1 MKAYAIRKIGQN
13 RGAPRLWLEGT
24 TVRHGGFEPG
34 SRFNVTVDK
43 NRALLTIRQCADG
56 LRVVSKHARGET
68 THPIIDIN
76 SAEILSVF
84 SGLEAVRVV
93 VDDGLIRVLPVA
105 SEIRAKRRLE
115 RLKNKVKDNEPISM
129 GSASSGIGVLDLA
142 AHEGMS
148 KSGLV
153 AKLAF
158 ANEIREDC
166 MEHAFARNPA
176 FDAETIPLTA
186 PMQELAF
193 DEWAMKQ
200 LPEVDVFV
208 AGIPCSGAS
217 VAGRAKRALEHPE
230 SHPDVGHLVVS
241 FLALVAKT
249 NPAVCV
255 LENVPPYRTSASMA
269 IIRNQL
275 RDLGYIVHETELDA
289 SEWGML
295 EHRRRMCMVA
305 VTSGMEFSFDGLEK
319 QFAGNQT
326 FAEVMDDL
334 PPDAS
339 TWGKIDYLFAKQ
351 ERDAAAGK
359 GFKPTII
366 DASSTKVPTLNKTL
380 HKRQS
385 TGTFLQHPTEPDKY
399 RIPTVAEHA
408 RCKGI
413 PVDLVA
419 DTTQTFGHEVCGQSI
434 SVPPFVAVF
443 ELLAKSFKAL
453 ISSDAQAHAF
463 APLAHAA

>member
-1 MKAYAIRKIGQN
+1 MKAYAIRKIGHN
-13 RGAPRLWLEGT
+13 RGAPRLWLEGSS
-24 TVRHGGFEPG
+24 VSRGGFEPG
-34 SRFNVTVDK
+34 SRFNVEVDATK
-43 NRALLTIRQCADG
+43 PLLTIRQCADG
-56 LRVVSKHARGET
+56 LRVVSRHARGEE

-115 RLKNKVKDNEPISM
+115 RLKHKVKASEPISV
-129 GSASSGIGVLDLA
+129 GSTSSGIGVLDLA
-142 AHEGMS
+142 AHEGLAQGGMQ
-148 KSGLV
+148 

-166 MEHAFARNPA
+166 MEHALARNPA
-176 FDAETIPLTA
+176 FDADTIPLTA

-193 DEWAMKQ
+193 DEWAMRR

-217 VAGRAKRALEHPE
+217 VAGRAKRGLEHPE

-275 RDLGYIVHETELDA
+275 RDLGYVVHETELDA

-305 VTSGMEFSFDGLEK
+305 VTTGLDFSFERLERT
-319 QFAGNQT
+319 FSGNRT
-326 FAEVMDDL
+326 FGEVMDNVAEE
-334 PPDAS
+334 AS
-339 TWGKIDYLFAKQ
+339 TWGSIAYLFAKQ

-359 GFKPTII
+359 GFKPTVI
-366 DASSTKVPTLNKTL
+366 DATSTKVPTLNKTL

-385 TGTFLQHPTEPDKY
+385 TGTFLQHPTDPDKY

-413 PVDLVA
+413 PVDLVEG
-419 DTTQTFGHEVCGQSI
+419 TTQTFGHEACGQAI

-443 ELLAKSFKAL
+443 TLLAQTILALKA
-453 ISSDAQAHAF
+453 SDAQAQAF
-463 APLAHAA
+463 VPLAHAA